1 MNIFLWLVGL
11 TFLNALFSTFE
22 MSLAACRELKLKALE
37 SLGNTRATRV
47 LELRRKPT
55 LFIGT
60 AQLALNAVAILSGV
74 YVESVLSE
82 PIASLL
88 IQLHYID
95 STTAKTIATCISILI
110 ITIIF
115 LLFGDLI
122 PKRIAMLYPESI
134 ACAIVGI
141 FSKIVMVTTPILKI
155 LDYITEHIATK
166 LKTSNVE
173 DGVTFEEVCLVIE
186 QGIQSGAV
194 EKSSMHI
201 VENAL
206 NLDDRNITEIMIPRT
221 EIDFIDST
229 LPRDELIRKLK
240 SNPYHRYIL
249 CKENIDHVLGIID
262 LTDLIPIFSNET
274 DLNLDVL
281 VKPMHYIPET
291 LTLQE
296 GLTDLQL
303 NQKTLA
309 MVINEFGEVIGMVR
323 LTDIHNAIVGKTI
336 ATEENNWITTRNDGS
351 WIVSGDAP
359 VSIVKNTLGLTT
371 YLDGEEQSK
380 YHTVN
385 GMVMYLL
392 HRMPKEGDI
401 LMVEH
406 FTIEVIDIDKHL
418 VDKVLIQPKK

>member
-1 MNIFLWLVGL
+1 MWIIGL
-11 TFLNALFSTFE
+11 TVLNALFSTFE

-37 SLGNTRATRV
+37 SLGNSRATMV
-47 LELRRKPT
+47 LELRKKPT

-60 AQLALNAVAILSGV
+60 AQLALNAIAILSGV
-74 YVESVLSE
+74 YVESVLSD
-82 PIASLL
+82 PLTVL
-88 IQLHYID
+88 ILNTNIVD
-95 STTAKTIATCISILI
+95 LDTAKTIATTISII
-110 ITIIF
+110 CITIVF

-122 PKRIAMLYPESI
+122 PKRVAMLYPESI

-141 FSKIVMVTTPILKI
+141 FSKIVLITTPILKV
-155 LDYITEHIATK
+155 LDFITESIANK
-166 LKTSNVE
+166 LKKTNAV

-186 QGIQSGAV
+186 QGVQSGAV
-194 EKSSMHI
+194 EKSSMQI

-206 NLDDRNITEIMIPRT
+206 NLDDRNVTEIMIPRT

-229 LPRDELIRKLK
+229 LPRDALLQKLK
-240 SNPYHRYIL
+240 TNPYHRYIL

-262 LTDLIPIFSNET
+262 LTDLIPIFSNEA
-274 DLNLDVL
+274 DLNLDIL

-291 LTLQE
+291 LTLQQ
-296 GLTDLQL
+296 GLTDLQQ

-309 MVINEFGEVIGMVR
+309 MIINEFGEVIGMVR
-323 LTDIHNAIVGKTI
+323 LSDIHHSIVGKTGS
-336 ATEENNWITTRNDGS
+336 TTENNWVTTRSDGT
-351 WIVSGDAP
+351 WLVSGDAP
-359 VSIVKNTLGLTT
+359 VSVVKDTLGLTMA
-371 YLDGEEQSK
+371 LDGEDQAK

-401 LMVEH
+401 LTVEN
-406 FTIEVIDIDKHL
+406 FIIEVIDIDKHL